1 MMAPNDWWKD
11 GVIYQVYPRSFMDS
25 NGDGIGD
32 LAGITARLDH
42 LAGLG
47 VDAIWISPVFP
58 SPMADFGYD
67 ISDYCAID
75 PMFGTLADFDALLA
89 AAHAR
94 GLRILLDLVPGH
106 TSDQH
111 PWFQD
116 SRSARDAT
124 RRDWYIW
131 RDPAPDGG
139 PPNNWISEFGGPA
152 WTRDP
157 ATGQYYLHIF
167 LPEQPTLNWRNPAVE
182 AAMTDVM
189 RFWFDRGVDGFR
201 VDAFENLVVDTG
213 FRDNPPNPVWT
224 PPLGPAR
231 SLLGTRTKHQPE
243 LIGIAQAMRAVAR
256 DYAPERLLIGEAYG
270 ALDEVVAYYGP
281 NLDGFQQP
289 FNFQLIGLDWT
300 PEAVGRVIAEYEAA
314 LPAGAWPNWVLG
326 NHDRARVA
334 SRVGLAQARVAMALL
349 LTLRGTPTIYQ
360 GDELGMENVPIPPD
374 RVRDPWEINVPGH
387 GLGRDPVRT
396 PIAWEDGPG
405 AGFTTGAPWLPIDTR
420 PAVRVAHQ
428 TDDPRA
434 MLPFTRRLLALRRAE
449 PALSAG
455 KIRVLHAGGGVLAYA
470 RHTPGAAGQIVV
482 ALNFTGTPR
491 DMPPGVGGTVLLS
504 TSDPMPPATS
514 PLAPNEARI
523 LRHAPK

>member
-1 MMAPNDWWKD
+1 MAPNDWWKG
-11 GVIYQVYPRSFMDS
+11 GVIYQIYPRSFMDS

-42 LAGLG
+42 LANLG

-75 PMFGTLADFDALLA
+75 PMFGTLADFEELQA

-94 GLRILLDLVPGH
+94 GLRVLLDLVPGH
-106 TSDQH
+106 TSDRH

-116 SRSARDAT
+116 SRSARDAA
-124 RRDWYIW
+124 RRDWYVW

-152 WTRDP
+152 WTFDP
-157 ATGQYYLHIF
+157 RTGQYYLHIF
-167 LPEQPTLNWRNPAVE
+167 LPEQPTLNWRNPAV
-182 AAMTDVM
+182 AKALSDVM

-201 VDAFENLVVDTG
+201 VDAFENLVVDAAFG
-213 FRDNPPNPVWT
+213 DNPTNPGWT

-231 SLLGTRTKHQPE
+231 SLLGARTKHQPE
-243 LIGIAQAMRAVAR
+243 LIEIAQAMRAVAR
-256 DYAPERLLIGEAYG
+256 EYTPERLLIGEAYG
-270 ALDEVVAYYGP
+270 DLDEVVAYYGP

-300 PEAVGRVIAEYEAA
+300 PRAVAKVITDYEAA

-334 SRVGLAQARVAMALL
+334 SRVALAQARVAMALL
-349 LTLRGTPTIYQ
+349 LSLRGTPTLYQ

-396 PIAWEDGPG
+396 PIAWQDGPG
-405 AGFTTGAPWLPIDTR
+405 AGFTTGASWLPIDTR
-420 PAVRVAHQ
+420 PEVCVAHQ
-428 TDDPRA
+428 NDNPRA

-449 PALSAG
+449 PALSEG
-455 KIRVLHAGGGVLAYA
+455 GIRILHAGDGVLAYA
-470 RHTPGAAGQIVV
+470 RVAPAGGAEITV
-482 ALNFTGTPR
+482 ALNFTAAQQDLPQGLG
-491 DMPPGVGGTVLLS
+491 DSVLLS
-504 TSDPMPPATS
+504 TSDPAPLATS

-523 LRHAPK
+523 LRRATG